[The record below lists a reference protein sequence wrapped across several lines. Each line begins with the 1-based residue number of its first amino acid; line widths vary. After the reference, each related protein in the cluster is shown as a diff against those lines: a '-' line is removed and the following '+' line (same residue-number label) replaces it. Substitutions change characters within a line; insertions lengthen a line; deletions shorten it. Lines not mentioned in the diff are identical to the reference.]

1 LLGSF
6 HQFLSYVSKRFVNF
20 SLSSTRYPASVHLHD
35 PNAQQLQ
42 PLNHH
47 PTKRPISS
55 MSQYN
60 SFPVSSAIPI
70 KTIQVTSLPVD
81 DDNMQLPSNVRVL
94 CSRLQTILRQRRRKQ
109 QKRSLE
115 IVSPP
120 LLRSIFFLT
129 RFTNLSCSL
138 PLSTSLTSL
147 SLFPASL
154 RMSKSSASKIYIAS
168 ITDLYAS
175 ESLFSARRPLPA
187 ASASLR

>member
-1 LLGSF
+1 
-6 HQFLSYVSKRFVNF
+6 
-20 SLSSTRYPASVHLHD
+20 
-35 PNAQQLQ
+35 
-42 PLNHH
+42 
-47 PTKRPISS
+47 

-120 LLRSIFFLT
+120 
-129 RFTNLSCSL
+129 
-138 PLSTSLTSL
+138 
-147 SLFPASL
+147 
-154 RMSKSSASKIYIAS
+154 
-168 ITDLYAS
+168 
-175 ESLFSARRPLPA
+175 
-187 ASASLR
+187 